1 MVRPLQKFVALS
13 SRPRGAAVILIS
25 WLLVI
30 IVLSGIAPSAK
41 PFAINSGEGS
51 VDDRIPSAVARE
63 MLETAFPA
71 IEGLPV
77 LLVFHSTVD
86 QPITPADKEQ
96 VAYISSWL
104 SSDDRPAQ
112 IVSSLPFHD
121 MPVGAQNRLYSE
133 DGTTLILTAALSKEL
148 ESSEIYDTLQ
158 QIDSYVKGTDIGSV
172 ELTMTGPAAIAADTV
187 TLFKNADLVLL
198 FATIGL
204 ILIILIVIYRSPL
217 LAVIP
222 LVIAGIV
229 YMVVDR
235 LLGMAAENGWFVVDK
250 QALSIMMILL
260 FAVLTDYCLFIFSR
274 YREELSRID
283 SKYEAMQQA
292 MRHVAEPILFSGG
305 TVLIAMLT
313 LIAAM
318 FKPYHYFAP
327 VFSVAMCV
335 MLLAGLTLIPAV
347 FALLGRRSFWPFP
360 PKLSLDE
367 GPKGNK
373 LWRRTGA
380 FVTRKPG
387 ITAGILLLLLTLAA
401 VNAGAIQYSFN
412 IMKSFPEDIASRQG
426 FDILKQKYPPGQLA
440 PVSIVLQ
447 SSEQIVVDDKQFI
460 GQLASL
466 VKQLES
472 AEGVAAITPQLA
484 QGPEGE
490 AVLPASAISKDKQAV
505 LLQAVLTMNP
515 YDEAALDIVQTWLDD
530 SAELLKSS
538 GLDSAG
544 FSLHLAGGT
553 AEQVDVRE
561 MNLRDTIMIIS
572 LMTLFITI
580 MLAMQSRSILLSL
593 WMILTILLSYA
604 ATLGLSWTVFHGI
617 LGYESIS
624 YRLPL
629 YGFVFLVALGVDYN
643 IMLVSRIREE
653 AREYSWRAAVERG
666 VAATGGVISSAGI
679 ILAATFGV
687 LMTQPLQELYLFG
700 FMMALG
706 ILIDTFIVRGMLLPS
721 ILVLASKRK

>member
-1 MVRPLQKFVALS
+1 MVRPLQKFVAFS

-25 WLLVI
+25 WLLII

-63 MLETAFPA
+63 MLGAAFPA

-77 LLVFHSTVD
+77 LLVFHSAAD
-86 QPITPADKEQ
+86 QPITPAVKEQ
-96 VAYISSWL
+96 IAHISSWL
-104 SSDDRPAQ
+104 SSNDRPAQ

-121 MPVGAQNRLYSE
+121 MPDDAQNRLYSE
-133 DGTTLILTAALSKEL
+133 DGMALILTAALSKEL
-148 ESSEIYDTLQ
+148 ESSEIYNTLQ
-158 QIDSYVKGTDIGSV
+158 QIDSYVKQTDIGSI

-347 FALLGRRSFWPFP
+347 FAILGRRSFWPFP

-367 GPKGNK
+367 GPQGNK

-387 ITAGILLLLLTLAA
+387 MTAGILLLVLTLAA

-412 IMKSFPEDIASRQG
+412 MMKSFPEDIASRQG
-426 FDILKQKYPPGQLA
+426 FDILEQKYPPGQLA
-440 PVSIVLQ
+440 PVSIILQ
-447 SSEQIVVDDKQFI
+447 SSEQLVADKPFME
-460 GQLASL
+460 QLASL

-490 AVLPASAISKDKQAV
+490 AVLPDSAISKDKQAV

-530 SAELLKSS
+530 SAELLKNS
-538 GLDSAG
+538 GMDSAR

-553 AEQVDVRE
+553 AEQVDVRA
-561 MNLRDTIMIIS
+561 MNLRDTLMIIA

-604 ATLGLSWTVFHGI
+604 ATLGLSWLVFHGI

-629 YGFVFLVALGVDYN
+629 YCFVFLVALGVDYN

-653 AREYSWRAAVERG
+653 AREYSWKAAVERG